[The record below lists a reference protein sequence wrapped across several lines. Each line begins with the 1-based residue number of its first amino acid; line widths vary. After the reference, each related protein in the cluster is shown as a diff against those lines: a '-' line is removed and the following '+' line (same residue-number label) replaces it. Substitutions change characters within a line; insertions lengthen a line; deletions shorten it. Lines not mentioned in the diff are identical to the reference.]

1 MPKLGG
7 MNSSTIVTKPRLST
21 VALPAEHGSW
31 AFLYEPLLCG
41 LWLAPS
47 WAGLWF
53 AVATCALFL
62 LRHPLKLLWLG
73 WQRGVQTPKQ
83 RLAQQVVG
91 GYAVAAVLA
100 LLAAG
105 FTASS
110 YQFMGLALVL
120 LPLAGFVIAADLGWG
135 SRHLLTELLAPT
147 VLAGPAGCL
156 VLLGGGDYPAALG
169 VWLLLCGRAI
179 PAVLLVRVLVQER
192 KQNFLP
198 AWPPLVS
205 HSFGLVVGLV
215 GSALG
220 WWSWWISGIYGVLL
234 GRAVWL
240 LSRWR
245 PELTI
250 KQLGFVEV
258 GFGLLTVAWLV
269 LALKI

>member
-1 MPKLGG
+1 MPKFEG
-7 MNSSTIVTKPRLST
+7 MNSSTVVNKPRLSS

-41 LWLAPS
+41 LLLSPS
-47 WAGLWF
+47 WAGFWF
-53 AVATCALFL
+53 AIATCALFL

-73 WQRGVQTPKQ
+73 RQRGVMTPKQ
-83 RLAQQVVG
+83 SLARQVAG
-91 GYAVAAVLA
+91 GYAFLALLA

-105 FTASS
+105 FTAPSF
-110 YQFMGLALVL
+110 QFVGLALVL
-120 LPLAGFVIAADLGWG
+120 LPLAGLVIAADLGWG
-135 SRHLLTELLAPT
+135 SRHIATELLAPA

-156 VLLGGGDYPAALG
+156 VLLGGGDYPAALT

-198 AWPPLVS
+198 TWPPVVS
-205 HSFGLVVGLV
+205 HSLGLVVAV
-215 GSALG
+215 MGSVLG
-220 WWSWWISGIYGVLL
+220 WWGWWVGGLYGVLL

-258 GFGLLTVAWLV
+258 GFGLLTVAWLA
-269 LALKI
+269 LALG